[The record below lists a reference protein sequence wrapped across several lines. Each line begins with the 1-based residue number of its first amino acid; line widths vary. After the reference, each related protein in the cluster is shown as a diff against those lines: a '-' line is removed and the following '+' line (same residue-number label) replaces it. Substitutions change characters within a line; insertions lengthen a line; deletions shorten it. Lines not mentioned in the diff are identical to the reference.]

1 MKNITLTLSVDNVN
15 AILQTLGQ
23 LPTSSGAFPLM
34 VDIKRQADEQV
45 QESETNETIP
55 QVKL

>member
-1 MKNITLTLSVDNVN
+1 MKDITLTLSVDNVN

-34 VDIKRQADEQV
+34 IEIKRQADEQV
-45 QESETNETIP
+45 VEENKETIP
-55 QVKL
+55 QVQL

>member
-1 MKNITLTLSVDNVN
+1 MKDITLVLPIDGVN

-34 VDIKRQADEQV
+34 VEIKRQADEQV
-45 QESETNETIP
+45 KETQTNDTIP
-55 QVKL
+55 QVQL